1 MNFKEYSF
9 LDKSILIKFPNDWI
23 VKEQDDNL
31 IKVSFPSGPY
41 PTLDCYLSCFD
52 NPKINTED
60 KIKQYL
66 LNGIDTGQEV
76 ENILDNLYVLKHKFK
91 SEGDNLLLIKI
102 VSILKPRTFREV
114 RFSLAWPDNEEAN
127 KIVSKISK
135 TLENVISKIKF
146 SEVKT
151 AFDELG
157 IIKNK
162 LDNLILQK
170 NVFWE
175 KLEILL
181 PKKWIINNNF
191 VAKKF
196 KNILL
201 IGIGYKANVND
212 IRHSPALSF
221 VDYFEKK
228 NIKFSYYDQLI
239 PKFTHNKRN
248 SKHIKFLIFHYTG
261 MKKESE
267 ALKKLTKIQSEVS
280 SHYFI
285 KNNGDIVLLVPDLYI
300 AWHAGKSSWKSYEY
314 LNKYSIGIEI
324 NNPGHQFNYKR
335 FSKKQIKSI
344 LNLSK
349 FLIKKYKIN
358 SKNILGHSDISHNRK
373 KD

>member
-9 LDKSILIKFPNDWI
+9 LDKSIFIKFPDDWF

-31 IKVSFPSGPY
+31 IKVSFPFGPY

-66 LNGIDTGQEV
+66 LNGIDAGQEV

-91 SEGDNLLLIKI
+91 SEGDNLLIIKI

-135 TLENVISKIKF
+135 TLDNVISKLKF

-151 AFDELG
+151 AYDELG

-181 PKKWIINNNF
+181 PKRWIINNKNEENSVNLELDKIYQLGLF
-191 VAKKF
+191 FEYFEINISEKEKTQDEIVTSFLNEITKDVLVNDQKLVKAGEDSFLFSFYTIENNEGTQF
-196 KNILL
+196 KNHIWYRICVKDSKIL
-201 IGIGYKANVND
+201 IV
-212 IRHSPALSF
+212 SF
-221 VDYFEKK
+221 V
-228 NIKFSYYDQLI
+228 FSY
-239 PKFTHNKRN
+239 K
-248 SKHIKFLIFHYTG
+248 
-261 MKKESE
+261 
-267 ALKKLTKIQSEVS
+267 LKTKIIGEA
-280 SHYFI
+280 YYNKI
-285 KNNGDIVLLVPDLYI
+285 NELI
-300 AWHAGKSSWKSYEY
+300 KSSE
-314 LNKYSIGIEI
+314 LN
-324 NNPGHQFNYKR
+324 
-335 FSKKQIKSI
+335 
-344 LNLSK
+344 
-349 FLIKKYKIN
+349 
-358 SKNILGHSDISHNRK
+358 
-373 KD
+373 